1 MQEQLSVIRAIHGA
15 NLAGQRFALLK
26 IAPGNF
32 FISRDG
38 RYSEAG
44 ISKRQTVGV
53 SPDERH
59 SLCEWQMP
67 VRDTQSLSVIR
78 AIHGAHLAFADH
90 RSPEVYQTNITK
102 MSR

>member
-1 MQEQLSVIRAIHGA
+1 MIRAIHGA

-32 FISRDG
+32 FMSR
-38 RYSEAG
+38 
-44 ISKRQTVGV
+44 
-53 SPDERH
+53 DERH

-78 AIHGAHLAFADH
+78 AFHGAHLAFADH